1 MSDNPKKV
9 EKRLKEIFVCA
20 DVLFDVFKFCGPF
33 VLGLKVA
40 LLSDRFDLLV
50 DAHFN
55 SKEWELGILE
65 IRRAVEG
72 NGGEI
77 FKINDY
83 VERRLP
89 NPQKALPDKVIGFE
103 CLQIN
108 YIDRNVIEFLELFRP
123 IFASKEINLSIGTA
137 ENQDH
142 SWEIIWKK
150 ILPLINDNICSLSS
164 QLNRLRQISP
174 TILRDYPKL
183 RLIESFDL
191 FPEFPADDS
200 AGASSDQAEF
210 VDSTNP
216 VNFIIYRW
224 NWSSADI
231 VPFELKNNL
240 TGERLV
246 WRRFDK
252 RKWLLVRCPMKRDE
266 KKWAEWEKQVAE
278 WSFSWQW
285 NHIDIAFEDT
295 DIGNGMFDANEGP
308 SEPKKRKN

>member
-1 MSDNPKKV
+1 MTT
-9 EKRLKEIFVCA
+9 F
-20 DVLFDVFKFCGPF
+20 
-33 VLGLKVA
+33 
-40 LLSDRFDLLV
+40 
-50 DAHFN
+50 
-55 SKEWELGILE
+55 
-65 IRRAVEG
+65 
-72 NGGEI
+72 
-77 FKINDY
+77 
-83 VERRLP
+83 ERRLP
-89 NPQKALPDKVIGFE
+89 NPQKALPS
-103 CLQIN
+103 
-108 YIDRNVIEFLELFRP
+108 FL
-123 IFASKEINLSIGTA
+123 
-137 ENQDH
+137 
-142 SWEIIWKK
+142 
-150 ILPLINDNICSLSS
+150 
-164 QLNRLRQISP
+164 QLNRCAKSLRHSP
-174 TILRDYPKL
+174 RLPKL
-183 RLIESFDL
+183 PIDRILWIFS
-191 FPEFPADDS
+191 PEFPADDS
-200 AGASSDQAEF
+200 AGASSDQAVAKWLYTPCGDGHPKMLKCRFRLEGMEGLKREF